1 MLRQA
6 AADCSAVSHA
16 QVQIPLNVTATAPF
30 VAEPRLQLG
39 YQVEGHAVGQ
49 SLALPVA
56 VTKFCSPP
64 DAPLPRDLFFSQ
76 WRALGGASPGQHAAR
91 VLATCS
97 LNSGVQ
103 RSMACA
109 WMTL

>member
-1 MLRQA
+1 MSSVALITGSPITVSLRRL
-6 AADCSAVSHA
+6 HE
-16 QVQIPLNVTATAPF
+16 QVQIPLNVTAIAPF

-76 WRALGGASPGQHAAR
+76 WRALGGASPCRRA
-91 VLATCS
+91 V
-97 LNSGVQ
+97 
-103 RSMACA
+103 
-109 WMTL
+109 